1 MHRLIILSI
10 QNFSMAGSQSFG
22 KRENEKKKRAR
33 RLEKQKRREER
44 QAGGPSSFEEM
55 IAYVDENGRIA
66 DTLPEKSGRE
76 EVRPEDVPIATP
88 KRESSVPEM
97 LTGRVEHFNESKG
110 YGFIKDMES
119 SEKYFF
125 HVSSAPPDIAEGHIV
140 AFGTERGTRG
150 DECGE
155 HNENE
160 IE

>member
-1 MHRLIILSI
+1 
-10 QNFSMAGSQSFG
+10 MAGSQSFG

-88 KRESSVPEM
+88 N
-97 LTGRVEHFNESKG
+97 FNESRG

-150 DECGE
+150 M
-155 HNENE
+155 NAVS
-160 IE
+160 ITRTK

>member
-1 MHRLIILSI
+1 
-10 QNFSMAGSQSFG
+10 MAGSQSFG

-88 KRESSVPEM
+88 KRESSVP
-97 LTGRVEHFNESKG
+97 
-110 YGFIKDMES
+110 
-119 SEKYFF
+119 
-125 HVSSAPPDIAEGHIV
+125 APPDIAEGHIV

-150 DECGE
+150 M
-155 HNENE
+155 NAVS
-160 IE
+160 ITRTK

>member
-1 MHRLIILSI
+1 
-10 QNFSMAGSQSFG
+10 MAGSQSFG

-66 DTLPEKSGRE
+66 GTLPEKSGRE

-150 DECGE
+150 M
-155 HNENE
+155 NAVS
-160 IE
+160 ITRTK

>member
-1 MHRLIILSI
+1 
-10 QNFSMAGSQSFG
+10 MAGSQSFG

-97 LTGRVEHFNESKG
+97 LTGRVLSRIWNLPRNISFT
-110 YGFIKDMES
+110 FRRLPRTLPRAIS
-119 SEKYFF
+119 SL
-125 HVSSAPPDIAEGHIV
+125 S
-140 AFGTERGTRG
+140 ERKEEPGG
-150 DECGE
+150 
-155 HNENE
+155 
-160 IE
+160 

>member
-1 MHRLIILSI
+1 
-10 QNFSMAGSQSFG
+10 MAGSQSFG

-119 SEKYFF
+119 SMLLLISMF
-125 HVSSAPPDIAEGHIV
+125 
-140 AFGTERGTRG
+140 R
-150 DECGE
+150 
-155 HNENE
+155 
-160 IE
+160 

>member
-1 MHRLIILSI
+1 
-10 QNFSMAGSQSFG
+10 MAGSQSFG

-119 SEKYFF
+119 S
-125 HVSSAPPDIAEGHIV
+125 SAPPDIAEGHIV

-150 DECGE
+150 M
-155 HNENE
+155 NAVS
-160 IE
+160 ITRTK

>member
-1 MHRLIILSI
+1 
-10 QNFSMAGSQSFG
+10 MAGSQSFG

-55 IAYVDENGRIA
+55 IDENGRIA

-97 LTGRVEHFNESKG
+97 LTGRVEHFNESRG

-150 DECGE
+150 M
-155 HNENE
+155 NAVS
-160 IE
+160 ITRTK

>member
-1 MHRLIILSI
+1 
-10 QNFSMAGSQSFG
+10 MAGSQSFG

-97 LTGRVEHFNESKG
+97 LTGRVEHFNESRGIRFYQG
-110 YGFIKDMES
+110 YGIFREIFLSRFVGSPRTLPRAIS
-119 SEKYFF
+119 SL
-125 HVSSAPPDIAEGHIV
+125 S
-140 AFGTERGTRG
+140 ERK
-150 DECGE
+150 EEPGE
-155 HNENE
+155 
-160 IE
+160 

>member
-1 MHRLIILSI
+1 
-10 QNFSMAGSQSFG
+10 
-22 KRENEKKKRAR
+22 
-33 RLEKQKRREER
+33 
-44 QAGGPSSFEEM
+44 
-55 IAYVDENGRIA
+55 
-66 DTLPEKSGRE
+66 
-76 EVRPEDVPIATP
+76 
-88 KRESSVPEM
+88 M
-97 LTGRVEHFNESKG
+97 LTGRVEHFNESRG

-140 AFGTERGTRG
+140 AFGTERGIRG